1 MAQNNQGEID
11 LLFFIKKLNQF
22 FKKMVV
28 LLFRAL
34 GFIRRNWIIIL
45 VIIGLGIAYGYYVQ
59 SKTVPSK
66 TAKVLLRINFNTVNY
81 VYSTI
86 ENLNNSL
93 AEGTVEGENLK
104 ELYKVKSLEIEPII
118 NLKDILDKYEL
129 NDRRLESL
137 LRSIEYEFEEED
149 EFSQISETFRS
160 EYKYHTLKVVLSSGA
175 TQETLEALFNY
186 INGNKVL
193 KEIKVSSVKSLE
205 ERIASNEETIQ
216 QINTVLEK
224 YKTDEVSSAPSSAQ
238 LYVVDN
244 FDISEIFT
252 SKVELQKEL
261 EELKRDYVYSK
272 DVVVNVNKPSLYS
285 NIGFFNNKV
294 LFYPILFVFIFFMLA
309 LIRTIYFA
317 LKEIADE

>member
-1 MAQNNQGEID
+1 MAQNNQDEID

-59 SKTVPSK
+59 SKTVHSK

-93 AEGTVEGENLK
+93 AEGTVEGENVK
-104 ELYKVKSLEIEPII
+104 ELYKVKSLDIKPII

-137 LRSIEYEFEEED
+137 LRSIDYEFEEED
-149 EFSQISETFRS
+149 EFSQISETFR
-160 EYKYHTLKVVLSSGA
+160 LS
-175 TQETLEALFNY
+175 
-186 INGNKVL
+186 
-193 KEIKVSSVKSLE
+193 
-205 ERIASNEETIQ
+205 
-216 QINTVLEK
+216 
-224 YKTDEVSSAPSSAQ
+224 
-238 LYVVDN
+238 
-244 FDISEIFT
+244 
-252 SKVELQKEL
+252 
-261 EELKRDYVYSK
+261 
-272 DVVVNVNKPSLYS
+272 
-285 NIGFFNNKV
+285 
-294 LFYPILFVFIFFMLA
+294 
-309 LIRTIYFA
+309 LIHI
-317 LKEIADE
+317 